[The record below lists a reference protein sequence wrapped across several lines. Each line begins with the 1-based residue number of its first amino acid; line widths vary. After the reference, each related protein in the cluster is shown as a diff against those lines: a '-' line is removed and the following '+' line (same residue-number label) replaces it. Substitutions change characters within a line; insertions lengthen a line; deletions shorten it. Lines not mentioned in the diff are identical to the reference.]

1 MGVPP
6 LERSREWGRIVRA
19 PAKVATEPLDD
30 LEIDLAWLLMLA
42 EQKTPGDPQVT
53 DWGALVA
60 AVARHRAA
68 VFDVPVYDSPHAR
81 AAALLQLLLHV
92 PALERSNALFAS
104 AVAYAYLV
112 ASGVKV
118 VTSPEQVRDL
128 ARLVKSGEV
137 SVRDIEQE
145 LRRWSL

>member
-1 MGVPP
+1 M
-6 LERSREWGRIVRA
+6 S
-19 PAKVATEPLDD
+19 D
-30 LEIDLAWLLMLA
+30 LTIDLAWLLMLA

-60 AVARHRAA
+60 AVARHQAEI
-68 VFDVPVYDSPHAR
+68 FDIPVYDTPHTR
-81 AAALLQLLLHV
+81 AAALLQLLIHV

-112 ASGVKV
+112 ASGAKV

-128 ARLVKSGEV
+128 ARLVKSGEA
-137 SVRDIEQE
+137 SVHDIARE
-145 LRRWSL
+145 LRQWSL

>member
-1 MGVPP
+1 MSHLRV
-6 LERSREWGRIVRA
+6 
-19 PAKVATEPLDD
+19 
-30 LEIDLAWLLMLA
+30 DLAWLLMVA

-60 AVARHRAA
+60 AVSRHDAEIFGVA
-68 VFDVPVYDSPHAR
+68 VYDTPHAR

-128 ARLVKSGEV
+128 ARLVKSGDA
-137 SVRDIEQE
+137 SVHDIAQE
-145 LRRWSL
+145 LRQWSL